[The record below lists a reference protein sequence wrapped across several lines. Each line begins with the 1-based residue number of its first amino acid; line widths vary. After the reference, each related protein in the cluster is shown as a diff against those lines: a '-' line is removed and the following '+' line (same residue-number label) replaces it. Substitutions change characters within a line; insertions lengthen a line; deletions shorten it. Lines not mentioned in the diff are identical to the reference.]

1 MPNNETLDI
10 EHSPN
15 HLEKIDGASDVKK
28 LNKNPL
34 IIISVVVIILILALL
49 YAAASRNEPPKT
61 QEGSTPTSHVPS
73 QSSDEGEKLMNEL
86 DTHPT
91 QDPLSTPTA
100 YGSVPPDPLA
110 LNQRPGQSVSAS
122 GIPPQPTNYNGNL
135 GAPPPMNMRMQ
146 AREEFI
152 LQRIK
157 YGQKALDVPSKVEL
171 STQNPLLTASSTN
184 TMTTIAKEP
193 SIMEK
198 YMAQLSGKAPTDEST
213 PNDDKNRKFLAE
225 SISYDYLPAQKAPQ
239 HLPFEIKTGT
249 VLPGVMIT
257 GVNSDL
263 PGKIKAQ
270 VSENVYD
277 TASGHYLL
285 IPQGTTIVGDY
296 SSNVVYGQSRVLVA
310 WNRLVFPDGQTLN
323 LGNMNGIDKAGYS
336 GFQDQVDNHY
346 VRIFGSAFLMSSI
359 TAGIAVSSQNNGS
372 QQTQTPS
379 DQVMASMIQ
388 QMGQVGTQMIQKN
401 LNIAPTLMIR
411 PGYKFNIFITKDLK
425 LEPLKLKLR

>member
-1 MPNNETLDI
+1 MPNNENLDI
-10 EHSPN
+10 EQSPD
-15 HLEKIDGASDVKK
+15 HLAKVDGASDVKK

-34 IIISVVVIILILALL
+34 IIISVVVVILILALL
-49 YAAASRNEPPKT
+49 YAAASRNEAPKG
-61 QEGSTPTSHVPS
+61 QESSTPTSQAPS
-73 QSSDEGEKLMNEL
+73 QSSDEGAKLLNEL
-86 DTHPT
+86 DTHSA
-91 QDPLSTPTA
+91 QDPLSNPSA
-100 YGSVPPDPLA
+100 YGSIPPDPLA
-110 LNQRPGQSVSAS
+110 QSLPPAQGAS
-122 GIPPQPTNYNGNL
+122 NNGIPPSPTNYNGNL
-135 GAPPPMNMRMQ
+135 GAPPPMNMRTQ

-152 LQRIK
+152 MQRLK
-157 YGQKALDVPSKVEL
+157 YAQKALDVPSKVEL
-171 STQNPLLTASSTN
+171 STQNPSLGATGSN
-184 TMTTIAKEP
+184 TIVAAPKEP

-225 SISYDYLPAQKAPQ
+225 SISYDYLPAQKAAQ
-239 HLPFEIKTGT
+239 QTPFEIKTGT
-249 VLPGVMIT
+249 VIPGVMIT
-257 GVNSDL
+257 GMNSDL

-277 TASGHYLL
+277 SASGHYLL

-296 SSNVVYGQSRVLVA
+296 SSNIVYGQSRVLVA
-310 WNRLVFPDGQTLN
+310 WNRLVFPDGKTLN
-323 LGNMNGIDKAGYS
+323 IGNMNGIDKAGYS

-346 VRIFGSAFLMSSI
+346 FRIFGSAFLMSSI

-372 QQTQTPS
+372 QLAQTPS